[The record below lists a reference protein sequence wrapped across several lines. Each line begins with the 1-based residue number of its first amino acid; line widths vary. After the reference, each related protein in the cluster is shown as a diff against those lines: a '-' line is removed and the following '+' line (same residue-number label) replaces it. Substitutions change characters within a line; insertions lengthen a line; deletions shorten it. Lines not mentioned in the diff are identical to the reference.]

1 MNKRVLIVAYR
12 CSPYQGSEAG
22 VGWGWAV
29 MMARAGYDVTVLV
42 GDVDRDDV
50 ARFLQTA
57 DLVVR
62 QIRFVF
68 VRRRRLAWLEPIFP
82 PAYLWTYGWWL
93 EDAYRVA
100 RRLHVEQ
107 PFDLVHQC
115 TYVGFRV
122 PGHLWKLGVPF
133 VWGPIG
139 GLEDMPWRFMR
150 EMGWYGV
157 AYYTCYNTIN
167 TLQKWLLPGPKR
179 AMRIAGR
186 SGGLIAATEGIRR
199 EIRSWYGQESRV
211 VCEIGPPGSVATS
224 ITERGPGEPLRI
236 AWSGLHLPRKALPLL
251 LRGLAGLGSRLDW
264 RLTVLGTGPLTGRWQ
279 KLAGELGIADRIDWT
294 GKLPRDQAV
303 RKVHDA
309 HVFAITSLKDLTSTV
324 LLEALSQGVP
334 VVCPDHCGF
343 SNVVTE
349 GCGVKVKMEHPRQ
362 LERDLAEAIAGLGA
376 DEPRRRTLARGA
388 LERIGDFGWDVKADE
403 VHRVYQDVIRV
414 SQK

>member
-1 MNKRVLIVAYR
+1 MRVLIVAYR

-29 MMARAGYDVTVLV
+29 MMARAGHEVTVLV

-57 DLVVR
+57 DPVVQR
-62 QIRFVF
+62 MRFVF
-68 VRRRRLAWLEPIFP
+68 VRRRRMEWLERVFH
-82 PAYLWTYGWWL
+82 PAYLWTYGWGL

-100 RRLHVEQ
+100 KRLHAKQ
-107 PFDLVHQC
+107 GFDLVHQC

-139 GLEDMPWRFMR
+139 GLENTPWRFLR
-150 EMGWYGV
+150 EMGWYG
-157 AYYTCYNTIN
+157 ATYYTCYNTIN

-186 SGGLIAATEGIRR
+186 AGGLIAATEGIRR
-199 EIRSWYGQESRV
+199 EIRRWYGQESRV
-211 VCEIGPPGSVATS
+211 VCEIGPPGEVATS
-224 ITERGPGEPLRI
+224 ITEREPGDPLRI
-236 AWSGLHLPRKALPLL
+236 AWSGLHLPGKALPLL
-251 LRGLAGLGSRLDW
+251 LRGLAGLGQRLPW
-264 RLTVLGTGPLTGRWQ
+264 QLTVLGTGPLTTKWQ
-279 KLAGELGIADRIDWT
+279 RLARGLGIADRIEWT
-294 GKLPRDQAV
+294 GKLPRDEAV
-303 RKVHDA
+303 RKVHEA

-343 SNVVTE
+343 SNVVTPE
-349 GCGVKVKMEHPRQ
+349 CGIKVRMEHPRQ
-362 LERDLAEAIAGLGA
+362 LERDIAEAIAELGE
-376 DEPRRRTLARGA
+376 DEARRRRLAWGA
-388 LERIGDFGWDVKADE
+388 LERIGGFAWEEKARE
-403 VHRVYQDVIRV
+403 VEAVYREVL
-414 SQK
+414 KE